1 MCSIAEG
8 SLGFSLLNDFQHG
21 FPLDAQPFAHIA
33 HTVGSTHDAV
43 LATYAE
49 LRQSGCLSRIG
60 AVFAPR
66 RMGASTLAALAV
78 PVERLDAVAAMVSQF
93 AEVNHNYEREHRF
106 NLWFV
111 VTAPSSAR
119 LDAVLAGIETRCA
132 LPVLRLPL
140 EEQFHIDL
148 GFRLCQ
154 PPGTATARKTA
165 SVSTAPYEPTAS
177 DQTLIHALQGG
188 LPLVRQPYAQLAQ
201 QLGWSEAQVIER
213 IAAWLHNGLIKRF
226 GVVVRHHELGFT
238 ANAMVVHNVP
248 DDLVS
253 QLGQQIGQ
261 HPGVTLCYRRPRVGT
276 QWPYN
281 LFCMLHGRERSEV
294 ERQIAQLRSAHGLL
308 QYPHEILFSRT
319 RYKQQG
325 AYYADG
331 APPPVTAPV
340 PAPELAATLPTA
352 KA

>member
-1 MCSIAEG
+1 MATIAEG
-8 SLGFSLLNDFQHG
+8 SLAFSLLNDFQHA
-21 FPLDAQPFAHIA
+21 FPLCAQPFDQVAHA
-33 HTVGSTHDAV
+33 VGSTEDAV
-43 LATYAE
+43 LATYAQ
-49 LRQSGCLSRIG
+49 LQQTGYLSRIG

-66 RMGASTLAALAV
+66 RMGASTLAALSV
-78 PVERLDAVAAMVSQF
+78 PRQQLDAVAAVVSQF

-111 VTAPSSAR
+111 VTAPSSER
-119 LDAVLAGIETRCA
+119 LDAVLASIESRCA

-148 GFRLCQ
+148 GFRLNQ
-154 PPGTATARKTA
+154 APGTTTARATTR
-165 SVSTAPYEPTAS
+165 VGTNTYQPTAQ
-177 DQTLIHALQGG
+177 DQALIHALQGG
-188 LPLVRQPYAQLAQ
+188 LPLVRQPYAQVAA
-201 QLGWSEAQVIER
+201 QLGWTEAQVLEHL
-213 IAAWLHNGLIKRF
+213 AGWLRSGLLKRF

-238 ANAMVVHNVP
+238 ANAMVVHNIP
-248 DDLVS
+248 DALVS

-281 LFCMLHGRERSEV
+281 LFCMLHGRERAEV
-294 ERQIAQLRSAHGLL
+294 ERQIAQLRSTHGLQ
-308 QYPHEILFSRT
+308 QYPFEVLFSRT

-331 APPPVTAPV
+331 ATAP
-340 PAPELAATLPTA
+340 AALADRPTIDA
-352 KA
+352 

>member
-1 MCSIAEG
+1 MSAVAEG
-8 SLGFSLLNDFQHG
+8 SLAFSLLNDFQHG
-21 FPLDAQPFAHIA
+21 FPLCAQPFARVA
-33 HTVGSTHDAV
+33 HAVGSTEDAV
-43 LATYAE
+43 LATYGQ
-49 LRQSGCLSRIG
+49 LHQSGCLSRIG

-66 RMGASTLAALAV
+66 RMGASILAALSL
-78 PVERLDAVAAMVSQF
+78 PPEQLDAVAAVVSQF

-111 VTAPSSAR
+111 VTAPSSER
-119 LDAVLAGIETRCA
+119 LDAVLAAIESCCA

-148 GFRLCQ
+148 GFRLNQ
-154 PPGTATARKTA
+154 QPGTATARATTRVHTDNYQPNA
-165 SVSTAPYEPTAS
+165 D
-177 DQTLIHALQGG
+177 DQALIHALQGG

-201 QLGWSEAQVIER
+201 QLGWSEAQIIER
-213 IAAWLHNGLIKRF
+213 ITEWLHTGLLKRF
-226 GVVVRHHELGFT
+226 GVVVRHHELGYT

-248 DDLVS
+248 DALVS

-281 LFCMLHGRERSEV
+281 LFCMLHGRERAEV
-294 ERQIAQLRSAHGLL
+294 ERQIAQLRSTHGLQ
-308 QYPHEILFSRT
+308 QYPYEILFSRT

-331 APPPVTAPV
+331 APAESSV
-340 PAPELAATLPTA
+340 ATLPTVEA
-352 KA
+352 